1 MVEETA
7 RGGGY
12 ATDQYIL
19 ASRVLLYS
27 ALVGESS
34 TWYIVQATGCSTPQT
49 GKKKT
54 EQKRKKRTLK
64 KSTL

>member
-7 RGGGY
+7 GGGGY

-64 KSTL
+64 TFTL